1 MDYPAMVSCRMTDED
16 LGLLLGRAEALG
28 MGRSEYL
35 RTLIRIPTAP
45 TGGGECVYVIDN
57 KTLARM
63 AVELVRWG
71 RHYNQAVKA
80 LNTIA
85 LFVRRLSAPSA
96 ADMQRLLEKA
106 EKSLEEVEEGRR
118 LIEYV
123 LTEIARSTTVGGS

>member
-16 LGLLLGRAEALG
+16 RSLLLERAEALG
-28 MGRSEYL
+28 MERSEYL

-45 TGGGECVYVIDN
+45 SGGGERVYVIDN

-71 RHYNQAVKA
+71 RHYNQAVRA

-85 LFVRRLSAPSA
+85 LFIRRSSAPNS

-106 EKSLEEVEEGRR
+106 EKSLGEVEEGRS
-118 LIEYV
+118 LIEHV
-123 LTEIARSTTVGGS
+123 LAEIAKSANVGRG

>member
-1 MDYPAMVSCRMTDED
+1 MDYTAMVTCRMTDED
-16 LGLLLGRAEALG
+16 HSLLLERAEALG

-45 TGGGECVYVIDN
+45 AGGGECVYVIDN

-71 RHYNQAVKA
+71 RLYNHAVKA

-85 LFVRRLSAPSA
+85 HFVRRSSAPNSA
-96 ADMQRLLEKA
+96 DIQRLLEKA
-106 EKSLEEVEEGRR
+106 EKNLEQVEEGRSV
-118 LIEYV
+118 IEYV
-123 LTEIARSTTVGGS
+123 LVDIAKSTVVGGE

>member
-1 MDYPAMVSCRMTDED
+1 MDYTAMVSCRMTDED
-16 LGLLLGRAEALG
+16 HSLLLERAEALG

-45 TGGGECVYVIDN
+45 AGGGECVYIIDN

-63 AVELVRWG
+63 ALELVRWG

-85 LFVRRLSAPSA
+85 LFVRRSSAPNA
-96 ADMQRLLEKA
+96 ADIQRLLDKA
-106 EKSLEEVEEGRR
+106 EKNLEQVEEGRSA
-118 LIEYV
+118 IEYV
-123 LTEIARSTTVGGS
+123 LVDIAKSTTVGGE